1 MLSYLEAEFQ
11 TLLARK
17 DATSLTLEP
26 RVRNARYLA
35 ELAKFRLYPP
45 GSFFVALKQ
54 LLDDFSHH
62 NIDAACTLVE
72 TAGRPL
78 IRMPETKIRM
88 ENMIEVSRGGGG
100 GQGGR
105 NEQQGMGGG
114 SQVVLSQCMSPMLFL
129 HWREPCGNALSEG

>member
-88 ENMIEVSRGGGG
+88 ENMIEVR
-100 GQGGR
+100 
-105 NEQQGMGGG
+105 M
-114 SQVVLSQCMSPMLFL
+114 
-129 HWREPCGNALSEG
+129 

>member
-1 MLSYLEAEFQ
+1 MYLESEFQ
-11 TLLARK
+11 ALFARK

-35 ELAKFRLYPP
+35 ELAKFKLYPP

-78 IRMPETKIRM
+78 IRMPESKVRM
-88 ENMIEVSRGGGG
+88 ENMIEVRGEGDRRKGKSKCG
-100 GQGGR
+100 FGRAAISVDVGGR
-105 NEQQGMGGG
+105 K
-114 SQVVLSQCMSPMLFL
+114 
-129 HWREPCGNALSEG
+129 